1 MGVAWGRLYGCFD
14 VNDTWDIL
22 LQKILCECNLMCP
35 VTDFYIRKDHSP
47 WFNNDILE
55 LAANRDALYKMK
67 DVVVR
72 TKVYFLRLGNLRTW
86 SNIVWLILRISIF

>member
-35 VTDFYIRKDHSP
+35 VTDFYIRKDHPP

-55 LAANRDALYKMK
+55 LAANRDALYNEGRRCK
-67 DVVVR
+67 DQSVLFEARKLKNLV
-72 TKVYFLRLGNLRTW
+72 KHRLV
-86 SNIVWLILRISIF
+86 NIKN